1 MPGFYVV
8 IIILTTL
15 SINSSQQSLNIVLL
29 ERYRC
34 DMMSMCYRVHRGCC
48 RILSIVIIQSKLN
61 TMNDTSQEEYF
72 GISQVAETLGL
83 FLYII
88 NPAKSSFETIE
99 ECPDYVSQVGRY
111 FLCDNN

>member
-1 MPGFYVV
+1 
-8 IIILTTL
+8 
-15 SINSSQQSLNIVLL
+15 
-29 ERYRC
+29 
-34 DMMSMCYRVHRGCC
+34 
-48 RILSIVIIQSKLN
+48 
-61 TMNDTSQEEYF
+61 MNDTSQEEYF

>member
-1 MPGFYVV
+1 MDAEEYQS
-8 IIILTTL
+8 ILF
-15 SINSSQQSLNIVLL
+15 S
-29 ERYRC
+29 
-34 DMMSMCYRVHRGCC
+34 
-48 RILSIVIIQSKLN
+48 RIAPDR
-61 TMNDTSQEEYF
+61 MNETSHEEYF

-111 FLCDNN
+111 FLCDNK